1 MLCTGGSN
9 LSEAEFQEKKRD
21 QEIARQNARDR
32 TKDKNRIKLL
42 LLGAGESGKSTIFK
56 QMKLLYGQNKGFTD
70 SELSKAALTIYSN
83 VISDFQEVLTRC
95 AEYGPYDP
103 DLKKSAEAILLLPYE
118 APTAYIDSSIA
129 SMMKELWEDEG
140 VQQTWSA
147 RSNFQVQDALANY
160 MAKIQEIGEEDY
172 VPTTQDVLLT
182 RVRTSGIVE
191 DHFLI
196 EGVEFVM
203 FDVGGQRNERRK
215 WIHCFEDVTAVIFVA
230 AINEYDQV
238 LYEDN
243 KVNRMD
249 EAVILF
255 EEICNSK
262 WFTHTSMILFLN
274 KADLFREK
282 LVTSPFRVD
291 DGPETRFVDFQG
303 PFVEPGTS
311 SAIIGTPEYESCYE
325 AAADYCLELFVSRKK
340 NPNKRVYHHI
350 TTATN
355 SRNISTVFDACRDI
369 ILKTNLMAG
378 GFFDSNDKGNVL

>member
-1 MLCTGGSN
+1 MTDTSGTK
-9 LSEAEFQEKKRD
+9 LSEAEVQEKRRD
-21 QEIARQNARDR
+21 QEIARANAKDR
-32 TKDKNRIKLL
+32 HKDRNRIKLL

-56 QMKLLYGQNKGFTD
+56 QMKLLYGQNKGFTE

-95 AEYGPYDP
+95 AEFGPYDP
-103 DLKKSAEAILLLPYE
+103 SLKESAEAVLLMPFE
-118 APTAYIDSSIA
+118 APTAYIDA
-129 SMMKELWEDEG
+129 SMASVMKNLWADEG
-140 VQQTWSA
+140 VQQTWAA
-147 RSNFQVQDALANY
+147 RANFQVQDALANY
-160 MAKIQEIGEEDY
+160 MAKIEEIGKEDY

-262 WFTHTSMILFLN
+262 WFTQTSMILFLN

-291 DGPETRFVDFQG
+291 QGPDTRFLDFAG
-303 PFVEPGTS
+303 PVVVPGTK
-311 SAIIGTPEYESCYE
+311 SAEIGTPEYEACYE
-325 AAADYCLELFVSRKK
+325 AAAEYCLELFVSRKK

-350 TTATN
+350 TTATD
-355 SRNISTVFDACRDI
+355 SRNINTVFDACRDI
-369 ILKTNLMAG
+369 ILKSNLLAG
-378 GFFDSNDKGNVL
+378 GFFDASDKDSV